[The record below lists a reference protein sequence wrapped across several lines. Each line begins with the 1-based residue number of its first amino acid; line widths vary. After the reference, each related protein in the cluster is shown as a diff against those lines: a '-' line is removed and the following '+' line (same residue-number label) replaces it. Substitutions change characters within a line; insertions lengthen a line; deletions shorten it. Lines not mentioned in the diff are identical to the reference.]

1 MRTTKSVIII
11 GAGIGGLAA
20 AALLSARG
28 IRVTLF
34 ERLNSAGGKMRTVP
48 SEAGDVDAGPTVLT
62 LRHVF
67 DDLFESLGHRLEEH
81 LTLIPL
87 PCLARHFWSDG
98 TQLDLPAD
106 QSQRHTEIERVFGT
120 KAAADFAAF
129 SHRARNLFDAFD
141 NPMMR
146 NAAPRIS
153 SLARQVM
160 RNPQLFRHMAP
171 GQTLAGLAFRTIS
184 EPRLAQ
190 LVARYATYVGGSPWQ
205 TPALLSLIWEA
216 EAKGVWSIDGGMHRL
231 ARAIETLAVARGA
244 AIHYGTPVA
253 RILTNNGHACGVRSV
268 IGDHFA
274 DAILFNGDP
283 RALRTGALG
292 QEFSTS
298 VPRAAT
304 EPRSLS
310 ADVLAF
316 SARSDGVELSYHN
329 VFFGDEPR
337 AEFAQLERGR
347 RPADATLYLCAQDR
361 SRGPVKRIER
371 FETIRNAPPLN
382 KWPKV
387 KEDDQCLDAI
397 LRRFQEFG
405 LTFSPKPDITNLT
418 DPTMFNAL
426 FPASQGSLYGR
437 SPRGLTAAMKRPTA
451 RSAVPGLYLCG
462 GGTHPGAG
470 VPMAALSGRHAAEAI
485 LTDLTSI

>member
-1 MRTTKSVIII
+1 
-11 GAGIGGLAA
+11 
-20 AALLSARG
+20 
-28 IRVTLF
+28 
-34 ERLNSAGGKMRTVP
+34 
-48 SEAGDVDAGPTVLT
+48 
-62 LRHVF
+62 
-67 DDLFESLGHRLEEH
+67 
-81 LTLIPL
+81 
-87 PCLARHFWSDG
+87 
-98 TQLDLPAD
+98 
-106 QSQRHTEIERVFGT
+106 
-120 KAAADFAAF
+120 
-129 SHRARNLFDAFD
+129 
-141 NPMMR
+141 MMR

-205 TPALLSLIWEA
+205 APALLSLIWEA

-283 RALRTGALG
+283 RALRTGAFG
-292 QEFSTS
+292 QEFSTG

-337 AEFAQLERGR
+337 AEFAQLERGQ
-347 RPADATLYLCAQDR
+347 RPSDATLYLCAQDR

-405 LTFSPKPDITNLT
+405 LTFSPKPDIINFT

-437 SPRGLTAAMKRPTA
+437 SPKGLTAAMKRPTA